1 MTQSE
6 LRKEI
11 IRLREDKINMQRQ
24 RHIDLKLLTKLSI
37 EASIKHSKL
46 VTKHTDHSHNL
57 LKLYTENK
65 AENKRLLNVIDIKQ
79 REIDDLNSKQ
89 IDLLWDLSK
98 LEKEISEFEKE
109 RVGDEERKAH
119 TQKQLKKYF
128 NKESV
133 DN

>member
-24 RHIDLKLLTKLSI
+24 RSIDLKLLTKLSI

-46 VTKHTDHSHNL
+46 VTKNTDHSHNL
-57 LKLYTENK
+57 LKLYTEANADK
-65 AENKRLLNVIDIKQ
+65 KRLHNVIDIKQ
-79 REIDDLNSKQ
+79 REIDELHSKEM
-89 IDLLWDLSK
+89 DLLWK
-98 LEKEISEFEKE
+98 LAHLEKNNGALQEYKDNNEKEIGYWEKKIMNH
-109 RVGDEERKAH
+109 V
-119 TQKQLKKYF
+119 KK
-128 NKESV
+128 KR